1 MEDMASPVPN
11 TDRRSARKRPAKDI
25 FRISLDLCMV
35 SVPFMLL
42 FPSMTTKQSDTPPI
56 GPARPGGVV
65 DLKTRLPLSPER
77 RRDMAVVH
85 KALYDP
91 GAHAAQ
97 LRNEGLL

>member
-1 MEDMASPVPN
+1 M
-11 TDRRSARKRPAKDI
+11 
-25 FRISLDLCMV
+25 
-35 SVPFMLL
+35 
-42 FPSMTTKQSDTPPI
+42 
-56 GPARPGGVV
+56 